1 MKILTGPRTTPI
13 LFIAVLAMIA
23 AACGSSGEPN
33 DEAAG
38 VASEPTNT
46 DATEAQPASGETFEW
61 DYVLFVGLEHHY
73 GQLAQ
78 EFADDVR
85 ERTDGRLD
93 ITVRPAGE
101 LPYTADEYLARAGDG
116 SMEMA
121 DALATFMAGGCRVG
135 AMPALPMLVPD
146 FETFDQIWPILEP
159 EVEGCIQ
166 DAGADLL
173 YTYLW
178 PTQNV
183 WGSGDPVA
191 SLDDLAGLTIRQ
203 TSPEHGA
210 MVEAVGGEAVTLTT
224 EEVPPA
230 IQRGVMDGLLTA
242 ALNAWSG
249 SWYEFLDW
257 AYIIDA
263 GIVPS
268 YILVNQQAYEGLPD
282 DLRTALDEAAAA
294 ATERNNTRTTEAE
307 TEARELLQ
315 SEGGLTFNEASA
327 DDRDR
332 LATLMED
339 IWATWAEE
347 AGATEVLEEVR
358 QSVGR

>member
-1 MKILTGPRTTPI
+1 MTTSTVA
-13 LFIAVLAMIA
+13 LIALLA
-23 AACGSSGEPN
+23 AACGSSGASTDDAMGAQSEPAAAA
-33 DEAAG
+33 EPAAG
-38 VASEPTNT
+38 
-46 DATEAQPASGETFEW
+46 GETFEW

-101 LPYTADEYLARAGDG
+101 LPYGADEYLARTGDG

-146 FETFDQIWPILEP
+146 FETFDEIWPILEP

-166 DAGADLL
+166 ASGADLL

-183 WGSGDPVA
+183 WGSGEPVD
-191 SLDDLAGLTIRQ
+191 SIDDVAGLTIRQ

-210 MVEAVGGEAVTLTT
+210 MIEAMGGEAVTLTT

-257 AYIIDA
+257 AYIVDA

-268 YILVNQQAYEGLPD
+268 YILVNADAYESLPE
-282 DLRTALDEAAAA
+282 DLRAALDEAAAA
-294 ATERNNTRTTEAE
+294 ATERNNTRTVEAE
-307 TEARELLQ
+307 QEARELLQ
-315 SEGGLTFNEASA
+315 SEGSVTFNQASDEERTEIA
-327 DDRDR
+327 EM
-332 LATLMED
+332 MED
-339 IWATWAEE
+339 IWTTWAEG
-347 AGATEVLEEVR
+347 AGATPVLEEVR
-358 QSVGR
+358 AAVER